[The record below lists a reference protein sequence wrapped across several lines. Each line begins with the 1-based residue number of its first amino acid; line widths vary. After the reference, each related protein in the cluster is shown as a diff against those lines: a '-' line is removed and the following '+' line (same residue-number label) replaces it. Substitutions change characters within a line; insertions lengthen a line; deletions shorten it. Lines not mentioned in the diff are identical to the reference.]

1 MFKVTSTRDVQKI
14 ECLEFFS
21 KLPCNVWRKKLCES
35 LKILV
40 PYLSSTPLTNTT
52 PITRHNLIGLNRF
65 LHSIR
70 LLYESH
76 LTNSN
81 LSHEWSDYISPAKR
95 PHHSLM
101 LSSSALPHL
110 INHPSLFEYQ
120 NGIHSHQEQMVS
132 NTEKEEKNK
141 TLCLFL
147 VLLLFTPPP
156 DGFGVGL
163 GRRGG
168 WG

>member
-1 MFKVTSTRDVQKI
+1 MI
-14 ECLEFFS
+14 NFF
-21 KLPCNVWRKKLCES
+21 L
-35 LKILV
+35 
-40 PYLSSTPLTNTT
+40 
-52 PITRHNLIGLNRF
+52 F
-65 LHSIR
+65 LLR

-101 LSSSALPHL
+101 LSTSALPHL

-132 NTEKEEKNK
+132 IQKARNVCAGGKRERKKK
-141 TLCLFL
+141 LF
-147 VLLLFTPPP
+147 FWPS
-156 DGFGVGL
+156 
-163 GRRGG
+163 GG
-168 WG
+168 GAEVF

>member
-1 MFKVTSTRDVQKI
+1 MKLIFFNSNSF
-14 ECLEFFS
+14 FFS
-21 KLPCNVWRKKLCES
+21 
-35 LKILV
+35 
-40 PYLSSTPLTNTT
+40 
-52 PITRHNLIGLNRF
+52 
-65 LHSIR
+65 

-132 NTEKEEKNK
+132 IDIFANEKKNILIK
-141 TLCLFL
+141 
-147 VLLLFTPPP
+147 LLLLASASASASGDVLRWFCERKFTLNFVPFAQLARVFSIVFSFLSFSFHSTQIYCLPCP
-156 DGFGVGL
+156 SRCKIDKTNF
-163 GRRGG
+163 
-168 WG
+168 